1 MDKKIVS
8 FGLLILCIEFVNAG
22 QQFSFRPHVILPSQN
37 LNTTETGKT
46 DYIKPKYILFN
57 NFWIYFI
64 ANDIALRNVLIDL
77 ATGNL
82 KNESTVLVDLIKNG
96 ISESAMLYPE
106 NTIARLRAGAK
117 KAQYLVSDVT
127 AAYTQ
132 AIFRAKSSAEARG
145 LLKNFQKIIQMV
157 VDFTKTGKYAS
168 K

>member
-1 MDKKIVS
+1 MYIMDKKIVS

-22 QQFSFRPHVILPSQN
+22 QQFSFRPRVILPSQS
-37 LNTTETGKT
+37 LNTTET
-46 DYIKPKYILFN
+46 
-57 NFWIYFI
+57 

-145 LLKNFQKIIQMV
+145 LLSNFQKIIQMV